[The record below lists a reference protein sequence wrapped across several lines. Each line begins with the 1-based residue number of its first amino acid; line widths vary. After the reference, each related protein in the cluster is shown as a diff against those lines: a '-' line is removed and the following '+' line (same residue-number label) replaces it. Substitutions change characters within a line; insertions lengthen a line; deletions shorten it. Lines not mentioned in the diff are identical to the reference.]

1 MRPSLQ
7 VRPRR
12 AATPVTRKQRVS
24 ARQPRPRAPC
34 ERPGRSQDG
43 LGSGLDKNP
52 HPGLPGA
59 GELDQ
64 HVHVCVRVRPMA
76 TESEGQ
82 VVFCDLDAP
91 GSIHLKPER
100 TGKQETFM
108 FDTVLPSSAG
118 QAAVYNL
125 IGSPVLH
132 RLMSGYHGCI
142 LAFGPTGC
150 GKSHTIFGMESRGLL
165 PRIAEKLLE
174 AEVGSQKIVK
184 LSYLELY
191 NEKVRDLLQPDM
203 LEPGKVSALEVRE
216 HPKVGIFV
224 DGLTRNAVSSVE
236 DVLLLLEFG
245 HKMRVL
251 GSTHYGQSSR
261 AHAIAT
267 LYVEQVL
274 DSDGASSVAS
284 LPGQRV
290 RRHSQLQAVDLAG
303 AERLGSG
310 SLAALGN
317 MVSTLSRGP
326 QSLEQVPYRSSKL
339 TCLLANSLM
348 GNCHTSV
355 VACVSPRAS
364 YEELTGA
371 TLHFASQVRKIKT
384 HGVKNEELHGDMVQS
399 LRTEVSMLKRRLA
412 QGGLDQAQAR
422 SLEVQLRCEQYLQ
435 EELGLSAEEVQE
447 RAKSAERLRRRTLR
461 QLGLRFPE
469 VCEGC
474 VSIVNVSVDPL
485 LSGRLTW
492 AMAPGEQFRI
502 GSEGCEIS
510 VDGLGVE
517 AEMCRLHC
525 SVNGLEVIPV
535 LPEPVEPTAVKDP
548 GSPMRRRRSLFKKG
562 QGMVLVNGTWLEGP
576 HTLHTGDLLRVG
588 RSHFFRV
595 VIPTEGE
602 TVSRRAEDVVAIES
616 TFGVTFAQDSQRLR
630 ERVAGDTEKVLH
642 DLKSLK
648 LAVDEANALTE
659 ELRGNQELVFKG
671 NLLLDPLE
679 NEEPSLVVSLRSV
692 DGDALSRR
700 SNLIATWSLPE
711 FEARLEAMR
720 DIYDEVRLRDFPW
733 GQPGDVDL
741 WQAHSNIV
749 AVSDGSPRTRTSRTG
764 SPSRFTPRASIDRQS
779 YAAPPEPSFGPCS
792 TSSLHQSAPSSPRVA
807 QIMQQL
813 PALHAELA
821 KAHEAQGVHATELEV
836 VRKEL
841 EDLRLSIARQTT
853 SPARRPGD
861 SIRLSGTVAE
871 DTSQPKPSPRKLSS
885 PKQSSPRERGPC
897 KVKISPRRWQ
907 SAPGART
914 PATPVA
920 VAVAKV
926 QVAPPEEPS
935 PVSPSFSRLHSA
947 EEGSQPSEPV
957 PGSLRQSLSHLP
969 PRSAERAGSTMTQ
982 SSSLSV
988 PGSAVLRQYSAPV
1001 SVRTLP
1007 PRLVTGY
1014 PSVAPPPAQVATT
1027 VVGWPYP
1034 AGRSN
1039 PATPRVQVAPPRYV
1053 QPVLVPTPRS
1063 YQATPSYTAQVQ
1075 SARSHSS
1082 SPNPHGA
1089 SVNLRPPEEPFAAR
1103 ATPPVPSVPPRVASP
1118 AVTAVSTP
1126 RFTNEVDAMAQAA
1139 AQAVAKAAPGMS
1151 IVVRPVSQ
1159 TQAAMLAKRHATPAE
1174 DASCPFCNQKIFA
1187 DAVFCRHCGGKLRE
1201 DPDASKAPDLRS
1213 CQVEIAGLKKQVDSL
1228 GRACRGF
1235 QL

>member
-1 MRPSLQ
+1 
-7 VRPRR
+7 
-12 AATPVTRKQRVS
+12 
-24 ARQPRPRAPC
+24 
-34 ERPGRSQDG
+34 
-43 LGSGLDKNP
+43 
-52 HPGLPGA
+52 
-59 GELDQ
+59 
-64 HVHVCVRVRPMA
+64 
-76 TESEGQ
+76 
-82 VVFCDLDAP
+82 
-91 GSIHLKPER
+91 
-100 TGKQETFM
+100 M

-384 HGVKNEELHGDMVQS
+384 HGVKNE
-399 LRTEVSMLKRRLA
+399 
-412 QGGLDQAQAR
+412 
-422 SLEVQLRCEQYLQ
+422 

-947 EEGSQPSEPV
+947 EEATLMYATR
-957 PGSLRQSLSHLP
+957 PGF
-969 PRSAERAGSTMTQ
+969 G
-982 SSSLSV
+982 
-988 PGSAVLRQYSAPV
+988 
-1001 SVRTLP
+1001 
-1007 PRLVTGY
+1007 
-1014 PSVAPPPAQVATT
+1014 
-1027 VVGWPYP
+1027 
-1034 AGRSN
+1034 
-1039 PATPRVQVAPPRYV
+1039 
-1053 QPVLVPTPRS
+1053 
-1063 YQATPSYTAQVQ
+1063 
-1075 SARSHSS
+1075 
-1082 SPNPHGA
+1082 
-1089 SVNLRPPEEPFAAR
+1089 
-1103 ATPPVPSVPPRVASP
+1103 
-1118 AVTAVSTP
+1118 
-1126 RFTNEVDAMAQAA
+1126 
-1139 AQAVAKAAPGMS
+1139 
-1151 IVVRPVSQ
+1151 
-1159 TQAAMLAKRHATPAE
+1159 
-1174 DASCPFCNQKIFA
+1174 
-1187 DAVFCRHCGGKLRE
+1187 
-1201 DPDASKAPDLRS
+1201 
-1213 CQVEIAGLKKQVDSL
+1213 
-1228 GRACRGF
+1228 
-1235 QL
+1235 